1 MIRKFGGI
9 LLTGL
14 LVACAET
21 PEVPTPEPEP
31 VVASRP
37 ASRSVPESQP
47 LKYLAGRKIKPQ
59 PTRPLNVRSSCNH
72 RDAVGTRTR
81 LSLQVKNAEVTSF
94 DATIDIPKR
103 GICRFAGKQF
113 AQQEKLPQVLLA
125 AKDGSGCTVRM
136 WEQEQRTTI
145 AFTGCAAACEN
156 NAFDYLWPIM
166 VETKSG
172 RCF

>member
-1 MIRKFGGI
+1 MIRKLGC
-9 LLTGL
+9 LLLAGL
-14 LVACAET
+14 LAACAET
-21 PEVPTPEPEP
+21 PEAPPPPAEP
-31 VVASRP
+31 VAAARP
-37 ASRSVPESQP
+37 PPRTVPESQP
-47 LKYLAGRKIKPQ
+47 LKYLVGRKIKPQ
-59 PTRPLNVRSSCNH
+59 PTRPLNVSSSCSH

-81 LSLQVKNAEVTSF
+81 LSLQVKNAEVKAF
-94 DATIDIPKR
+94 NATVDIPKR
-103 GICRFAGKQF
+103 GICRFDGKQF

-145 AFTGCAAACEN
+145 AFSGCAAACES

-166 VETKSG
+166 VETRSG